1 MQDPFLDK
9 AGCHVL
15 SSWLVPMPDKT
26 YPNPKIVMCILNC
39 INRLPITSGYLSEC
53 RLEDSLELY
62 KDGDPGSGYNEC
74 QMLAKNILNNWYR
87 ATRDLNNI

>member
-1 MQDPFLDK
+1 
-9 AGCHVL
+9 
-15 SSWLVPMPDKT
+15 MPDKS

-53 RLEDSLELY
+53 RLEDSLEIY

-74 QMLAKNILNNWYR
+74 QVLAKNILNNWYR
-87 ATRDLNNI
+87 AKEGIQTTYDPEGNYDHGWRKLQR